1 MHVAFDFHHFPGI
14 YLQTKKKGAG
24 KKISQVSTPLCE
36 LAWSPIGTSHC
47 IALCSSALFG
57 QHGGRMART
66 RKRETLDDFLSTS
79 CLSSS
84 HQPDPSL
91 TRPTSIPHMFSSTFL
106 PIKMPTVALPLPQL
120 PPSRRCT
127 SICEPP
133 RRERELMTFC
143 SAIHSVPPRMSQP
156 RVGRQSIPLR
166 RPTYTNQHAT
176 CQLIS
181 SPVQVTDSA
190 PLQRRHGQALGVSS
204 TVCLMSG
211 GRRRGGGGMAG
222 LVPPYLATA
231 SEPPLLLEELFLPS
245 SMLALAS
252 LASHW
257 VRTDAGLPQTHELI
271 WILLADCADS
281 HTGTACWYPRLSQGR
296 PPHSL
301 LSCHCIFAPAFSTAR
316 ARFWRPGGHRTQSPA
331 STTQAHTDGARPESV
346 DGPASPVIAA
356 LPGLPAHQPQP
367 ITARHPL
374 RFSRRHTRPP
384 SFDIAFCLSS
394 PAPPSLVDVD
404 STLSPEPLRT
414 VTGWRVDRGVD
425 PSGTG
430 AQGAGLPFHDEME
443 LDPETA
449 AEEPCITILRCCQPR
464 SGNLSP

>member
-1 MHVAFDFHHFPGI
+1 
-14 YLQTKKKGAG
+14 
-24 KKISQVSTPLCE
+24 
-36 LAWSPIGTSHC
+36 
-47 IALCSSALFG
+47 
-57 QHGGRMART
+57 
-66 RKRETLDDFLSTS
+66 
-79 CLSSS
+79 
-84 HQPDPSL
+84 
-91 TRPTSIPHMFSSTFL
+91 
-106 PIKMPTVALPLPQL
+106 
-120 PPSRRCT
+120 
-127 SICEPP
+127 
-133 RRERELMTFC
+133 
-143 SAIHSVPPRMSQP
+143 
-156 RVGRQSIPLR
+156 
-166 RPTYTNQHAT
+166 
-176 CQLIS
+176 
-181 SPVQVTDSA
+181 
-190 PLQRRHGQALGVSS
+190 
-204 TVCLMSG
+204 
-211 GRRRGGGGMAG
+211 
-222 LVPPYLATA
+222 
-231 SEPPLLLEELFLPS
+231 
-245 SMLALAS
+245 MLALAS

-257 VRTDAGLPQTHELI
+257 VRIDAGLPQTHELI

-281 HTGTACWYPRLSQGR
+281 HTGTACWYPHLSQGR

-356 LPGLPAHQPQP
+356 LPGLPAHQPPP

-430 AQGAGLPFHDEME
+430 PQGAGLPFHDEME